1 MTMEFHC
8 FASINVHNSGA
19 EKILGHMN
27 MRWFTGIVVVL
38 IAAGSWSDCET
49 PVDAA
54 RRDLATRL
62 EIPLEQVSVLSQ
74 TEITWPDRSLG
85 CPRKGMMYP
94 QVITNGSQLI
104 LQVAGRSYF
113 YHSAV
118 DRPYFYCDLPA
129 KKSGAAISTP
139 RYDI

>member
-1 MTMEFHC
+1 MEFHC
-8 FASINVHNSGA
+8 FPSINVHNSGIA
-19 EKILGHMN
+19 KISGQMN

-49 PVDAA
+49 VVDAA

-62 EIPLEQVSVLSQ
+62 EVPLDEVSVLSQ
-74 TEITWPDRSLG
+74 TELTWPDRSLG
-85 CPRKGMMYP
+85 CPRRGMMYP
-94 QVITNGSQLI
+94 QVLTDGSQLV

-118 DRPYFYCDLPA
+118 DKPYFFCARPA
-129 KKSGAAISTP
+129 KKSGTTIKSP
-139 RYDI
+139 RHDI